1 LNIRVV
7 EGEGMSYALGSR
19 ASRGITVE
27 VTDESARPVAGVS
40 VSFQLPEEG
49 PSGVFLN
56 GGRSDVVTTG
66 EDGRATVWGMKWNKS
81 PGLLKARIVAAK
93 EGVRAGVV
101 VSQVLDGTL
110 SEPVTKGASAS
121 GGRSRKLLIVA
132 AIAGAAG
139 AGLTASSLRGSKPAS
154 AAAIQTLSIGSP
166 TVIIGAP

>member
-27 VTDESARPVAGVS
+27 VSDESARPVAGVS
-40 VSFQLPEEG
+40 VSFQLPDEG

-66 EDGRATVWGMKWNKS
+66 EDGRAAVWGMKWNSS
-81 PGLLKARIVAAK
+81 PGPLKVRIVAAK
-93 EGVRAGVV
+93 GGVRAGVV
-101 VSQVLDGTL
+101 VSQILDVSV
-110 SEPVTKGASAS
+110 SEPAIKAASS
-121 GGRSRKLLIVA
+121 GRSRKFLVVA

-139 AGLTASSLRGSKPAS
+139 AGLAASSLRGSKPAS
-154 AAAIQTLSIGSP
+154 AAAIQSLSIGSP
-166 TVIIGAP
+166 TVIVGAP